1 MHLLKKYNKDKV
13 KEIAKDFEFMSQ
25 LPNGMKESNYN
36 SLPPATKT
44 LQSWKSQSTANLK
57 MSTDTAIP

>member
-25 LPNGMKESNYN
+25 LPSGMNEANFN
-36 SLPPATKT
+36 SMPKSTKS
-44 LQSWKSQSTANLK
+44 LNWKSQSSAALRLN
-57 MSTDTAIP
+57 TDTMP